1 MMVPN
6 SLRQWFVIHF
16 IADIIFAIPLLIVPV
31 AFLTLLGW
39 ETVDPLATRLVGAA
53 LLAIGVES
61 LLGRNAGA
69 ESLKGMLNLKL
80 IWSGAASIGIFVT
93 MVTVGGPA
101 VGWLLLLTFVAF
113 HLLWL
118 YYRLRPRTAV
128 SEGR

>member
-1 MMVPN
+1 MVPS
-6 SLRQWFVIHF
+6 SLRQWFVVHF
-16 IADIIFAIPLLIVPV
+16 VADMIFAIPLLIAPV

-69 ESLKGMLNLKL
+69 ESFAGMLNLKL
-80 IWSGAASIGIFVT
+80 IWSGAASIGILVT
-93 MVTVGGPA
+93 MVTVSGPA
-101 VGWLLLLTFVAF
+101 VAWLLLLMFVAF

-118 YYRLRPRTAV
+118 YYRLRLRTAV
-128 SEGR
+128 PEGH

>member
-1 MMVPN
+1 MVPN
-6 SLRQWFVIHF
+6 NLRQWFVVHF
-16 IADIIFAIPLLIVPV
+16 AVDIIFAIPLLIAPV

-61 LLGRNAGA
+61 LLGRNAGV
-69 ESLKGMLNLKL
+69 ESFKGMLNLKL
-80 IWSGAASIGIFVT
+80 IWSGAASIGILVT

-101 VGWLLLLTFVAF
+101 AGWLLLLTFVAF

-118 YYRLRPRTAV
+118 YYRLQLRTAV
-128 SEGR
+128 AEEQ